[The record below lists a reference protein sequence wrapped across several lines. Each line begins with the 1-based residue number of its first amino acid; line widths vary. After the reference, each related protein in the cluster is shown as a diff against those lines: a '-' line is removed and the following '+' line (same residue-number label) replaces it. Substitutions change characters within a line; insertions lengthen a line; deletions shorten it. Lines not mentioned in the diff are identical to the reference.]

1 MRKLIRESLYPSD
14 FLLNQVNADFS
25 SQKQVD
31 MVLDA
36 WANTPTSTKMKPGS
50 TAPLP
55 ERATVG
61 SLLTQLHVAL
71 LPHLRY
77 CIQPKA
83 FRPLNP

>member
-1 MRKLIRESLYPSD
+1 MNNCLRCESLYPSD

-25 SQKQVD
+25 SQKHVD

-36 WANTPTSTKMKPGS
+36 WAKKPLSTKMQPGS

-61 SLLTQLHVAL
+61 IGFTRV
-71 LPHLRY
+71 
-77 CIQPKA
+77 
-83 FRPLNP
+83 